1 MLHDIF
7 LPKEIRVKSLVCGE
21 PVVALCTVRWLIDGD
36 ECVCECGKER
46 LKEAEDYTYACDGL
60 VADLDI
66 AFRVDLE
73 RC

>member
-1 MLHDIF
+1 MFQDIF
-7 LPKEIRVKSLVCGE
+7 LPEEIRVESLVCGE
-21 PVVALCTVRWLIDGD
+21 AVAALCTVRRLIDGN

-60 VADLDI
+60 VVDLDI